1 MSRELLLMRHAKSD
15 WNHPSL
21 IDFDRPLNK
30 RGQASAPKVG
40 HWLRS
45 RNLLPDRVVSS
56 PAVRTRQ
63 TASLICAE
71 LGFAIDNAH
80 WDMRIYEATLADL
93 LTVLADNSG
102 NANRML
108 LIGHNPGLE
117 YLLAHLS
124 STTDSAAGSKL
135 MPTATVAHLRLPDD
149 WHKLPAGC
157 GQLLV
162 LQRPRELPCP

>member
-45 RNLLPDRVVSS
+45 RNLLPDRVISS

-63 TASLICAE
+63 TANLVCAE
-71 LGFAIDNAH
+71 LGFSFDDVQ

-93 LTVLADNSG
+93 LTVLADIPEHTK
-102 NANRML
+102 RVL

-124 STTDSAAGSKL
+124 STPDSAAGSKP
-135 MPTATVAHLRLPDD
+135 MPTATVAHFRLPDD
-149 WHKLPAGC
+149 WRKLPAGC
-157 GQLLV
+157 GRLLI
-162 LQRPRELPCP
+162 LQRPRELPDS